1 MKAQGDAQA
10 KQIDAQVK
18 TQLGQQDNQTKLQ
31 IQQMADALTRWKT
44 EYDGQIK
51 IYLEQMKSGDTKELE
66 YTKLNSS
73 ERMRAAE
80 LERDDEDMAERKAL
94 EMLMQQVDSLKQ
106 AITQVVQ
113 RVDGNKVVGVEK
125 IKDPKTGRMVAGRV
139 KRADGTVEE
148 ITLQ

>member
-1 MKAQGDAQA
+1 MG
-10 KQIDAQVK
+10 
-18 TQLGQQDNQTKLQ
+18 
-31 IQQMADALTRWKT
+31 DALTKWKT

-73 ERMRAAE
+73 ERMKAAE
-80 LERDDEDMAERKAL
+80 LERDDDDMAERKAL
-94 EMLMQQVDSLKQ
+94 EMLMQQVDALKQ
-106 AITQVVQ
+106 SITQVVQ
-113 RVDGNKVVGVEK
+113 KVDGNRVVGVEK

-139 KRADGTVEE
+139 KRADGTVED